1 MATDAWLWTLGLLAG
16 PVWVHSLGLSCAL
29 QSRAISGSL
38 YKEGDVIIGGL
49 FPVHFEGP
57 EPDHKFTQRVQAGHC
72 QSADLRSFR
81 WLQTMIFTV
90 EEINRDP
97 ALLPNLTLGYFAADT
112 CLTER
117 STLSAALSLV
127 TGQEE
132 KVSWEQCT
140 EAPTVPVIIGD
151 ARSSASIVVAETLGV
166 FGIPMVSYF
175 ASCACLSDH
184 TRYPTF
190 LRTVPSDA
198 FQAKAMARL
207 LRLLGW
213 SWVGVISGDDAYGK
227 SGVQIL
233 LQELEGSDV
242 CVDYIE
248 VIPKSFALNRIRR
261 IVERIQSSKAWV
273 VVTFAI
279 SPDMEVLLR
288 EVVKQNVTDRQW
300 IATEAWSTSSQHS
313 ALSGTCLAG
322 TLGFALR
329 KVDIKGLG
337 SYLAQLGFDMYQKEP
352 LVQNVWKELFGCRFG
367 EETKSGSV
375 RSLCKDLEKVEEQEE
390 IYSDINYN
398 VYKAVYAIA
407 NAIQNMLTCQP
418 GKGPFGNGECPEINP
433 IRPKQLLYY
442 LKEVKFTTPV
452 GEPVYFDENGDPSA
466 SYDIINWHMG
476 AEGKMEFVQ
485 VGQFDAARGPEQD
498 FQLDLRK
505 VVWGGGWD
513 DEVPVSVCSESC
525 PPGTRKA
532 VQKGKPVC
540 CYDCIQCATG
550 EISNATDSTECIRCP
565 EQFWSN
571 ADRTECI
578 PMLVEFLSFQDNM
591 GIILSV
597 LSVAGAVLTI
607 SILGAFFHHRD
618 TPLVRANNSE
628 LSFLLLLSL
637 TLCFLCALAFIGRP
651 VPWSCMLRHTLFGI
665 SFVVCLACVLS
676 KTVVVLV
683 AFRAT
688 LPGSNLMRYFGPGQQ
703 RAGIFVCTLVQVGI
717 CILWVALAPPLPTEM
732 AGGELGARVVLLC
745 AVGSVVGF
753 SLVLGYIG
761 LLAAVCFLL
770 AFFARKLPDNF
781 NEAKFITFSMLIFCA
796 VWITFVPAYV
806 SSPGKYTVA
815 VEVFAILAS
824 SYGLLLCI
832 FAPKCYIILL
842 RPEMN
847 TKKNMMT
854 K

>member
-16 PVWVHSLGLSCAL
+16 PVWVCSLGLSCAL

-97 ALLPNLTLGYFAADT
+97 ALLPNLTLGYLAADT

-132 KVSWEQCT
+132 IVSWEQCT

-261 IVERIQSSKAWV
+261 IVERIQSSKARV

-352 LVQNVWKELFGCRFG
+352 LVQNVWEELFGCRFG
-367 EETKSGSV
+367 EETQSRSV
-375 RSLCKDLEKVEEQEE
+375 RSLCPDLEKVEEQEE

-498 FQLDLRK
+498 FQLDLQK

-513 DEVPVSVCSESC
+513 DESVYSAPLQRALWVIRTHSGPECF
-525 PPGTRKA
+525 A
-532 VQKGKPVC
+532 V
-540 CYDCIQCATG
+540 
-550 EISNATDSTECIRCP
+550 NTDPAELNKDTSKVTLNGLIVAP
-565 EQFWSN
+565 APQLNTLTAFQAVYAGQALLYPW
-571 ADRTECI
+571 AW
-578 PMLVEFLSFQDNM
+578 LSFMSNRNGFVCVTPSSDDY
-591 GIILSV
+591 GKRSAVCFSEALRELWGDGKAKFHLSGTAG
-597 LSVAGAVLTI
+597 SVERQI
-607 SILGAFFHHRD
+607 SMKAKLQ
-618 TPLVRANNSE
+618 E
-628 LSFLLLLSL
+628 
-637 TLCFLCALAFIGRP
+637 
-651 VPWSCMLRHTLFGI
+651 
-665 SFVVCLACVLS
+665 FVVCA
-676 KTVVVLV
+676 
-683 AFRAT
+683 
-688 LPGSNLMRYFGPGQQ
+688 
-703 RAGIFVCTLVQVGI
+703 
-717 CILWVALAPPLPTEM
+717 
-732 AGGELGARVVLLC
+732 
-745 AVGSVVGF
+745 
-753 SLVLGYIG
+753 
-761 LLAAVCFLL
+761 
-770 AFFARKLPDNF
+770 
-781 NEAKFITFSMLIFCA
+781 
-796 VWITFVPAYV
+796 
-806 SSPGKYTVA
+806 
-815 VEVFAILAS
+815 
-824 SYGLLLCI
+824 
-832 FAPKCYIILL
+832 
-842 RPEMN
+842 
-847 TKKNMMT
+847 
-854 K
+854 

>member
-1 MATDAWLWTLGLLAG
+1 MFCSFL
-16 PVWVHSLGLSCAL
+16 V
-29 QSRAISGSL
+29 
-38 YKEGDVIIGGL
+38 
-49 FPVHFEGP
+49 
-57 EPDHKFTQRVQAGHC
+57 
-72 QSADLRSFR
+72 SADLRSFR

-97 ALLPNLTLGYFAADT
+97 ALLPNLTLGYLAADT

-132 KVSWEQCT
+132 IVSWEQCA

-166 FGIPMVSYF
+166 FGLPMVSYF

-207 LRLLGW
+207 LRLMGW

-248 VIPKSFALNRIRR
+248 VIPKSFALNKIRR
-261 IVERIQSSKAWV
+261 IVERIQSSEARV

-279 SPDMEVLLR
+279 SPDMEVLLK

-337 SYLAQLGFDMYQKEP
+337 SYLAQLGFDMYRKEP
-352 LVQNVWKELFGCRFG
+352 LIQNVWEELFGCRFG
-367 EETKSGSV
+367 EETQSGSL
-375 RSLCKDLEKVEEQEE
+375 RSVITKISDLCPGLEKVDEQEA

-407 NAIQNMLTCQP
+407 NAIQNMLTCEP
-418 GKGPFGNGECPEINP
+418 GKGPFGNGACPEIKP

-442 LKEVKFTTPV
+442 LKAVKFTTPV

-498 FQLDLRK
+498 FQLDLGK

-540 CYDCIQCATG
+540 CYDCIPCATG
-550 EISNATDSTECIRCP
+550 EISNATDSTECTRCP
-565 EQFWSN
+565 ERFWSN
-571 ADRTECI
+571 ADRTECV
-578 PMLVEFLSFQDNM
+578 PMLCKRGKMPNYLPKRAPIEQLDNLKFVFTCLTVTGPAVPLGMSFM
-591 GIILSV
+591 
-597 LSVAGAVLTI
+597 
-607 SILGAFFHHRD
+607 
-618 TPLVRANNSE
+618 
-628 LSFLLLLSL
+628 
-637 TLCFLCALAFIGRP
+637 
-651 VPWSCMLRHTLFGI
+651 
-665 SFVVCLACVLS
+665 
-676 KTVVVLV
+676 
-683 AFRAT
+683 
-688 LPGSNLMRYFGPGQQ
+688 SNRNW
-703 RAGIFVCTLVQVGI
+703 FVCVTPSSDDYGK
-717 CILWVALAPPLPTEM
+717 
-732 AGGELGARVVLLC
+732 R
-745 AVGSVVGF
+745 S
-753 SLVLGYIG
+753 
-761 LLAAVCFLL
+761 AVCFSEALREL
-770 AFFARKLPDNF
+770 RGDGK
-781 NEAKFITFSMLIFCA
+781 AKFHLAGTAGSAARQTSMKA
-796 VWITFVPAYV
+796 KPQGFVAC
-806 SSPGKYTVA
+806 T
-815 VEVFAILAS
+815 
-824 SYGLLLCI
+824 
-832 FAPKCYIILL
+832 
-842 RPEMN
+842 
-847 TKKNMMT
+847 
-854 K
+854 